1 MLISYKEKWEKLEKR
16 MFLQFQEEKET
27 ATLIYNSVIEIF
39 EIEKLDMSF

>member
-27 ATLIYNSVIEIF
+27 TTLIYNSVTEIF
-39 EIEKLDMSF
+39 EIGKVDMSF